1 VILAQG
7 LTTGGCP
14 TWGHFIV
21 FAIGAYYNLLFLYI
35 IVSLLQS
42 LAGMRIPDWLRPA
55 VNFVFDV
62 CDPFLRIFR
71 GLLPNIGM
79 LDLSPILGF
88 FALIIVQNIV
98 GAALHC

>member
-1 VILAQG
+1 MN
-7 LTTGGCP
+7 CP

-35 IVSLLQS
+35 IITLLQN
-42 LAGMRIPDWLRPA
+42 LAGLRIPDWLRPA
-55 VNFVFDV
+55 VNFTFDA

-71 GLLPNIGM
+71 GLIPNIGM
-79 LDLSPILGF
+79 FDLSPILGF

-98 GAALHC
+98 ARVVHC